1 MLKDKLLGLLG
12 GPEIDSAAAKKA
24 SRPPQRKEARLARY
38 QSVSVVYAS
47 KCCAAVKSLAG
58 RRFLPSD
65 APSLPLAA
73 CSLSDQCKCRFQ
85 KHVDRRDYERRLPG
99 EKGKWY
105 GGAEQRRSRGRR
117 QSD

>member
-1 MLKDKLLGLLG
+1 MLKAKLLGLLRR
-12 GPEIDSAAAKKA
+12 PEPDDPASKKA
-24 SRPPQRKEARLARY
+24 LKPPQKRETRLGRY
-38 QSVSVVYAS
+38 QSVSIANAG

-58 RRFLPSD
+58 RRFLAGD

-73 CSLSDQCKCRFQ
+73 CSLADQCKCRFQ

-117 QSD
+117 QAD